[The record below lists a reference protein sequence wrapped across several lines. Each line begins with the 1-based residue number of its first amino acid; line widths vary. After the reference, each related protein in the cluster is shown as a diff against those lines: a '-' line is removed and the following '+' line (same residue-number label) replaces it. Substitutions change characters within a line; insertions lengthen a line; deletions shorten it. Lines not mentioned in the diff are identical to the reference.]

1 MSHDEDSYKSNAAG
15 VDPLEKHVLRVVPNW
30 YAVVLIVMEV
40 MKNVHFLHLV
50 PYLTVVNPD
59 ILSRNVE
66 TIRVECSHVYYL
78 SSMMMMVTIE
88 TINNTIYFDDG
99 GGNYDHDEIVT
110 IMMTMAIIIITITII
125 TISPH
130 DDLHQS
136 AELTPHSFW
145 SLTCQPGIDY
155 KTNLPG

>member
-1 MSHDEDSYKSNAAG
+1 MN
-15 VDPLEKHVLRVVPNW
+15 
-30 YAVVLIVMEV
+30 II
-40 MKNVHFLHLV
+40 VHFLHLV

-78 SSMMMMVTIE
+78 SSMMMMLKIK
-88 TINNTIYFDDG
+88 TINDTIYYDDDG
-99 GGNYDHDEIVT
+99 GNCDHDEIVT
-110 IMMTMAIIIITITII
+110 IMMTMTIITIILIITITII

-136 AELTPHSFW
+136 AELTPHSF
-145 SLTCQPGIDY
+145 
-155 KTNLPG
+155 

>member
-1 MSHDEDSYKSNAAG
+1 MF
-15 VDPLEKHVLRVVPNW
+15 
-30 YAVVLIVMEV
+30 IF
-40 MKNVHFLHLV
+40 VHFPHLV

-78 SSMMMMVTIE
+78 SSMVMMMTIE
-88 TINNTIYFDDG
+88 TINNTIYYDDD

-110 IMMTMAIIIITITII
+110 IMMTLAIIIIITITII

-136 AELTPHSFW
+136 AELTPHSF
-145 SLTCQPGIDY
+145 
-155 KTNLPG
+155 

>member
-1 MSHDEDSYKSNAAG
+1 
-15 VDPLEKHVLRVVPNW
+15 
-30 YAVVLIVMEV
+30 MEV

-136 AELTPHSFW
+136 AELTPHSF
-145 SLTCQPGIDY
+145 
-155 KTNLPG
+155 